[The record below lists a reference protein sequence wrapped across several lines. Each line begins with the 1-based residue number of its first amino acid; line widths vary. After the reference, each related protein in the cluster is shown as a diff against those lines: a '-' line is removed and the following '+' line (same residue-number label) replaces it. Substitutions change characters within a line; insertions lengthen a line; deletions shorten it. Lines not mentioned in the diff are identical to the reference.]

1 MKKTIIGIDTHAQN
15 LYLTNVE
22 AKKKQFEELLDYCQ
36 QFVSIENI
44 KAFSEAPNEYFK
56 KAFNDKF
63 QNDFPPL
70 VNYSKRLEL
79 CGINEAKIQ
88 KLESMYSGIE
98 IFNFDPERMEAP
110 DKDFNIYAIDSE
122 AVTRY
127 EKTKALC
134 DLLNDLRNEFQ
145 VYPANV
151 IQGVTGAI
159 GFNFQKNKF
168 DINVNFINQIPTR
181 SY

>member
-1 MKKTIIGIDTHAQN
+1 MKKVKIGIDTHAKN

-22 AKKKQFEELLDYCQ
+22 AKKKRFEELLDYCQ

-63 QNDFPPL
+63 ENDFPPL

-88 KLESMYSGIE
+88 QLESMYSGIE
-98 IFNFDPERMEAP
+98 IFNFDPEKMEAP

-122 AVTRY
+122 AEKRY
-127 EKTKALC
+127 KKTKTLC
-134 DLLNDLRNEFQ
+134 DLLNELRSEQTIF
-145 VYPANV
+145 PANI
-151 IQGVTGAI
+151 IQGLSGSIA
-159 GFNFQKNKF
+159 FSFQTNQF
-168 DINVNFINQIPTR
+168 EINVNYVNQIR
-181 SY
+181 SRAY